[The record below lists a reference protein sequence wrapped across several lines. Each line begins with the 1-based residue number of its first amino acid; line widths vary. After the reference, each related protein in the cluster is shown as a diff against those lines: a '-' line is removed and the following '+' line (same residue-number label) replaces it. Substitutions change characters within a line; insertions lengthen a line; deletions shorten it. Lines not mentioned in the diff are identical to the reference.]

1 MYAQNKFFAC
11 QNCGLVAKH
20 FFCRLIKQRL
30 LINPKRP
37 CDPVFPVCTLS
48 QIPQDTVLEIWKGKG
63 YQAELSKM
71 TKAGHRVLLSAPW
84 YINHISYGQD
94 WRMSY
99 AVQPQNF
106 SGVWS
111 SMLGWGRKANGR
123 LIRTWCR
130 FLVQIQLI
138 LMYGLVVKFI

>member
-1 MYAQNKFFAC
+1 MHIYKAD
-11 QNCGLVAKH
+11 
-20 FFCRLIKQRL
+20 LIYKS
-30 LINPKRP
+30 IKADNA

-48 QIPQDTVLEIWKGKG
+48 QIPQDTVLEIWKGEH

-94 WRMSY
+94 WRISY

-106 SGVWS
+106 SGVCS
-111 SMLGWGRKANGR
+111 SMLGWGQN
-123 LIRTWCR
+123 
-130 FLVQIQLI
+130 FNI
-138 LMYGLVVKFI
+138 LYKIEKQMGN